1 MKSLIFL
8 TATAAL
14 CALPSIPSS
23 SAAAAPV
30 ATVTVPLDE
39 VEIEWLPP
47 VTVEVVHQE
56 VEINGETI
64 MWEG

>member
-23 SAAAAPV
+23 SAAVAPV

-47 VTVEVVHQE
+47 VTVEVVHSE
-56 VEINGETI
+56 VEINGRS
-64 MWEG
+64 EG